1 MSTSTSSTSST
12 TNKSKN
18 EEVIKDDSSE
28 RKKIVVFGGSGFVGQ
43 GMIQE
48 ALKRGLDVISVNRS
62 GAPKDFSLSEET
74 EVKGNVDW
82 IKGDI
87 FHPEGWKTAVK
98 GAEGAI
104 SCVGGF
110 GSNEV
115 SVVRLLFLLL

>member
-1 MSTSTSSTSST
+1 MSTSTDSKSSAISNT
-12 TNKSKN
+12 KN
-18 EEVIKDDSSE
+18 EKVIQDGGGQ

-62 GAPKDFSLSEET
+62 GAPKDFSLSEDVEA
-74 EVKGNVDW
+74 KGNVDW
-82 IKGDI
+82 IKGDL
-87 FHPEGWKTAVK
+87 FQPEGWTSAVK

-115 SVVRLLFLLL
+115 SG